1 MTDRD
6 HPQTTPFED
15 RNETE
20 HLPEELRQVVRRYA
34 TLRVPQPTPEETNRL
49 ITRLQISTGRDLSDL
64 PVRSP
69 RRRGRAR
76 PLLEVLA
83 AVLMVSILTG
93 SFLLVLSSRSH
104 RTPASSA
111 TPVASPTRSTPAGL
125 ANPLQTIHMIDATTG
140 WASTSTS
147 LLRTTNGW
155 RTWKD
160 VTPHQAA
167 LVGAGYF
174 LSGEEAWIGEA
185 SGLGLQAGQKPA
197 VIISHTTNGG
207 QTWQSAPLSV
217 TIPDGIFSMSFSND
231 QNGWAEAELGGAAG
245 NDLLELFR
253 TTDGGKS
260 WVAVSTNVPVS
271 QYHIPNTFPYG
282 GHATGITFISASTGW
297 VVDSY
302 NVYVT
307 HDGGTTWRQQT
318 LPTAP
323 DQGFGLPTFFN
334 AHEGLLPGGS
344 QLFVTQDGGTTWQ
357 PGPLLPQ
364 SSGLVTF
371 TDMQHGWAIVDNGTT
386 LYRTSDG
393 GAHWLKITPVIAASI
408 TSFAK
413 LNFVSTGTG
422 WALGYTSEPP
432 NTLLFK
438 TTDGGQTWTQVP
450 LDTPR

>member
-6 HPQTTPFED
+6 HQHTAPFND

-20 HLPEELRQVVRRYA
+20 HLPEELRQVARRYA
-34 TLRVPQPTPEETNRL
+34 TLRVPQPTPEVTNRL
-49 ITRLQISTGRDLSDL
+49 IARLQTSTSQDFSDI
-64 PVRSP
+64 PVRSL

-76 PLLEVLA
+76 PLLNMLA
-83 AVLMVSILTG
+83 AVLMVSILIG
-93 SFLLVLSSRSH
+93 SFLLVLSLRSH
-104 RTPASSA
+104 HSPASSP
-111 TPVASPTRSTPAGL
+111 TPVASHTVQTPARL
-125 ANPLQTIHMIDATTG
+125 ANPLQTIHMINTTTG
-140 WASTSTS
+140 WALTSTS
-147 LLRTTNGW
+147 VLYTTNGW
-155 RTWKD
+155 NSWKD
-160 VTPHQAA
+160 VTPHKAN

-174 LSGEEAWIGEA
+174 LSGEEAWISEA

-217 TIPDGIFSMSFSND
+217 SIPDGVFSISFSNG
-231 QNGWAEAELGGAAG
+231 QNGWAEAELGGATG
-245 NDLLELFR
+245 NDLEELFR

-260 WVAVSTNVPVS
+260 WIAMSTNGPVS
-271 QYHIPNTFPYG
+271 QGHIPDTFPYG

-297 VVDSY
+297 VVNTN

-307 HDGGTTWRQQT
+307 HDGGATWQQQT

-323 DQGFGLPTFFN
+323 DQGFALPTFFN
-334 AHEGLLPGGS
+334 AREGILSGSS

-357 PGPLLPQ
+357 HGPLLPQ
-364 SSGLVTF
+364 SSSLVTF
-371 TDMQHGWAIVDNGTT
+371 TDMRHGWAAVDHETT

-393 GAHWLKITPVIAASI
+393 GTHWVKITGAIAASI
-408 TSFAK
+408 TSVAQ
-413 LNFVSTGTG
+413 LNFVSTEVG

-432 NTLLFK
+432 NTHLFK

-450 LDTPR
+450 FGAA